1 VSADQLGRAAE
12 VAQRRA
18 EATYR
23 LDEASDA
30 VAALL
35 AAANPPGSPRL
46 IDHWAWRTGCRVYAQ
61 RGVFVDGPCPA
72 CLLDDV
78 AAAYLGEEPQ
88 P

>member
-1 VSADQLGRAAE
+1 MSADQCRRAAE

-35 AAANPPGSPRL
+35 RAAADVTNGK
-46 IDHWAWRTGCRVYAQ
+46 ANA
-61 RGVFVDGPCPA
+61 
-72 CLLDDV
+72 LLLLHRANDV